1 MELGS
6 WEPGYWALAISV
18 AVLLAVIAAAF
29 KFGNWQGE
37 VNSDRK
43 RFDKLVEEIRK
54 DIKEIRKDIK
64 EIFGR
69 LPLSSTTSESPV
81 RLTTLGERISENI
94 GAKSWAVKHAK
105 DIIDETKGM
114 HPLEVQEL
122 PFKIAREF
130 EPEESLLKK
139 MRDSAFQE
147 GINLEG
153 VRNVLAVE
161 LRDCL
166 LNRNNLTKSSF
177 DN

>member
-1 MELGS
+1 MELGN

-18 AVLLAVIAAAF
+18 AVLLAVTAAAF
-29 KFGNWQGE
+29 KFGNWHGE

-54 DIKEIRKDIK
+54 DIKEIL
-64 EIFGR
+64 GR
-69 LPLSSTTSESPV
+69 LPPSSTTSESPI

-94 GAKSWAVKHAK
+94 GAKSWAVKHAQ
-105 DIIDETKGM
+105 DIVDETKGM

-130 EPEESLLKK
+130 EPEESLLQK
-139 MRDSAFQE
+139 MRDSAFRE

-161 LRDCL
+161 LKDCL
-166 LNRNNLTKSSF
+166 LNRNNLTTSSF
-177 DN
+177 DS